1 MYRARIQDSRPRILS
16 KPRPLPLVALSTDA
30 VRCTSYR
37 KLINHYALVLVFQVT
52 TKFNEATNETEI
64 VATSLRQDP
73 IYTSVY
79 VVWSKLILTDLV
91 PYFIILVL
99 NSFIVV
105 KIVKSSKFRAKILES
120 RNEHQ
125 TNVSEKP
132 QQILVF

>member
-1 MYRARIQDSRPRILS
+1 M
-16 KPRPLPLVALSTDA
+16 
-30 VRCTSYR
+30 
-37 KLINHYALVLVFQVT
+37 
-52 TKFNEATNETEI
+52 
-64 VATSLRQDP
+64 RQDP

-105 KIVKSSKFRAKILES
+105 KIVKSSKFRSKILQA

-125 TNVSEKP
+125 ANVSSTLKFYKIQP
-132 QQILVF
+132 

>member
-1 MYRARIQDSRPRILS
+1 M
-16 KPRPLPLVALSTDA
+16 
-30 VRCTSYR
+30 
-37 KLINHYALVLVFQVT
+37 
-52 TKFNEATNETEI
+52 
-64 VATSLRQDP
+64 VATSLRQNP

-120 RNEHQ
+120 RNEHN
-125 TNVSEKP
+125 TNVRVLPKR
-132 QQILVF
+132 

>member
-1 MYRARIQDSRPRILS
+1 MA
-16 KPRPLPLVALSTDA
+16 
-30 VRCTSYR
+30 
-37 KLINHYALVLVFQVT
+37 T
-52 TKFNEATNETEI
+52 T
-64 VATSLRQDP
+64 LRQDP

-125 TNVSEKP
+125 TNVSGKLEKSR
-132 QQILVF
+132 F